1 MNIEQTNEDNIL
13 HNYCLYNYVFEFSFS
28 FTTIIV
34 VNSSI
39 FRKLTFNNVN
49 FETETWST
57 SCVKYKAITDYKSLL
72 GFLQLPVNDIH
83 WKTIIQLKM
92 QTGLSNM
99 NSMIRHY

>member
-49 FETETWST
+49 FETET
-57 SCVKYKAITDYKSLL
+57 
-72 GFLQLPVNDIH
+72 
-83 WKTIIQLKM
+83 
-92 QTGLSNM
+92 
-99 NSMIRHY
+99 